1 MTSLSRRRFL
11 GAALGG
17 SAAVLGRGARA
28 AVAIAQTP
36 GAKLAAVPLADR
48 LALITG
54 AGANVV
60 AAGTPQGLLLVD
72 GGLEAHAP
80 ALQSFAL
87 QQLSCRSVHTLFN
100 THWHPEQTGSNE
112 RLGAA
117 GAEII
122 AHENTRLWLT
132 RKLVVSWRPGS
143 YGPLP
148 PRALPNKTFYTRA
161 RLSVGND
168 NVDYGYLGQAHT
180 DGDLYAFFREEN
192 VLVGG
197 GVVSGDRWPV
207 LDWQTGGWIAGLVG
221 AFDILIQVA
230 NDETRVVPANGPL
243 LTRADLKEQRAMYF
257 TIYQRL
263 VHSLNKGLSP
273 DEAVALAPAKEFKP
287 LWGDP
292 QPFLVEAF
300 ESMWGH
306 FAPNA

>member
-1 MTSLSRRRFL
+1 MTPLSRRRVL

-17 SAAVLGRGARA
+17 SVAVLGRGARA
-28 AVAIAQTP
+28 ASALGQAP
-36 GAKLAAVPLADR
+36 AGKLAAIPLADH

-60 AAGTPQGLLLVD
+60 AASTPQGLLLVD
-72 GGLEAHAP
+72 GGLEEHAP
-80 ALQSFAL
+80 QLQRFAL
-87 QQLSCRSVHTLFN
+87 QQLSCQRVHMLFN

-112 RLGAA
+112 RLGRE
-117 GAEII
+117 GVEII
-122 AHENTRLWLT
+122 SHENTRLWLT
-132 RKLVVSWRPGS
+132 RKLVVSWRAGS

-148 PRALPNKTFYTRA
+148 PRALPNKTFYTRD
-161 RLSVGND
+161 RLSTGDD

-180 DGDLYAFFREEN
+180 DGDLYTFFRKEN

-197 GVVSGDRWPV
+197 GVVSADRWPV

-230 NDETRVVPANGPL
+230 NDATRVVPANGGL

-292 QPFLVEAF
+292 QPFLAEAF
-300 ESMWGH
+300 KSMWGH